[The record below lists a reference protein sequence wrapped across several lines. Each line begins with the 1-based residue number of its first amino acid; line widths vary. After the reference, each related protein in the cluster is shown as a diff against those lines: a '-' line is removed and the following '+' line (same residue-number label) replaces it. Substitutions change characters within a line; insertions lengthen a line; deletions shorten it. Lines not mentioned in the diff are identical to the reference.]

1 MYMASKKTNAQA
13 SKTSPNPETDMKDT
27 LKPAPEKVLGKMSGK
42 ASDKTSTR
50 KKSKKVDVV
59 AEIDISIEGG
69 VDDKLGSIVDEVK
82 LDDIEIDAEL
92 LVGDD
97 DIEPEETQL
106 DEAEALE
113 ETLTEEVIR
122 TSQQMND
129 EDTFTSSTDPV
140 RDYLRQIGQIRLLT
154 HEQEKD
160 LAKRVELGI
169 YAQKKLFEN
178 PDIDEKLK
186 QRLEWII
193 KDGKRSKD
201 HIVEANLRLVVS
213 LAKRYSNRGLRF
225 QDLIQEGNIGLN
237 RAVDK
242 YDYQKSF
249 RFSTYATWWIR
260 QSITRAMADQG
271 RTIRIPVHM
280 VEVIN
285 LLNRVQRGL
294 IAELGK
300 PPTPE
305 QLAKKMNLT
314 TERILEIQKYAK
326 EPSSIYANV
335 AQDGET
341 EMGELIEDE
350 NQADQIDIVAS
361 KFMHEQLF
369 RILDTFTDKER
380 EVISL
385 RYGLRNQAQHTLDDI
400 GRKIH
405 VTRERVRQIEQRTM
419 AKLRHPSRS
428 RMLKDFYEQ

>member
-1 MYMASKKTNAQA
+1 MRLRYIYMTAKKSTSKPKTGTKASTKKAKEAPASKVPD
-13 SKTSPNPETDMKDT
+13 TS
-27 LKPAPEKVLGKMSGK
+27 S
-42 ASDKTSTR
+42 R
-50 KKSKKVDVV
+50 KKSTPKSTPDEKSDLVKVINSDLD
-59 AEIDISIEGG
+59 IDP
-69 VDDKLGSIVDEVK
+69 DEFE
-82 LDDIEIDAEL
+82 DIEVDADL
-92 LVGDD
+92 IVSND
-97 DIEPEETQL
+97 DIEPEGTQL
-106 DEAEALE
+106 GEAEVLE
-113 ETLTEEVIR
+113 EALTEEMIR
-122 TSQQMND
+122 ASQQMSDDDN
-129 EDTFTSSTDPV
+129 FTSSTDPV
-140 RDYLRQIGQIRLLT
+140 RDYLRQIGQIQLLT

-169 YAQKKLFEN
+169 YAQKKLFEGGKTLDKKMKRN
-178 PDIDEKLK
+178 LD
-186 QRLEWII
+186 WIVS
-193 KDGKRSKD
+193 DGKRAKD

-242 YDYQKSF
+242 YDYSKSF

-285 LLNRVQRGL
+285 LLNRVQRSL
-294 IAELGK
+294 IVELGK

-305 QLAKKMNLT
+305 QLAEKMNLT

-326 EPSSIYANV
+326 EPSSIFTTV
-335 AQDGET
+335 AHDGET

-350 NQADQIDIVAS
+350 NQADQIEIVSS

-385 RYGLRNQAQHTLDDI
+385 RYGLRDQAQHTLDEI
-400 GRKIH
+400 GRKID